1 MTTKLKLVGA
11 KTYYC
16 EAFRGGFVLEGGV
29 VELDDKKL
37 VRALLKETYMDALNN
52 VHPVFTV
59 TEDPVAVAAPDE
71 DDLDDADEDGDVLGE
86 VEAAPA
92 APAAHAAPVPKKPRT
107 RAAS

>member
-11 KTYYC
+11 KTYFC

-29 VELDDKKL
+29 VELEDKKL

-52 VHPVFTV
+52 IHPVFVV

-71 DDLDDADEDGDVLGE
+71 DDLDDDDDDVLGAPE
-86 VEAAPA
+86 TDPVAPA
-92 APAAHAAPVPKKPRT
+92 APAPKKPRT
-107 RAAS
+107 RAAA